1 MSTERLARLYA
12 LATHSDDLADWQ
24 ALWQALAGSGL
35 ILPLKGQLGELVQPR
50 LTKVDGLDA
59 VEVFADMDSYAEQLA
74 EPADYAEMDGA
85 QLAAMA
91 VSLDMPLA
99 VKLTDGQVLM
109 VPPAAVDWIASTF
122 RADVDR
128 ADSAGVHVSAPDLP
142 SVATVEAM
150 GQTVGGLGDDCP
162 EAWLVHMTEP
172 DAEDPELV
180 LVLGL
185 ADNLREMET
194 EIAEAVTRSIQSVSG
209 QPVAVACA
217 DRGSPLMDAA
227 RRHGIGIG
235 G

>member
-1 MSTERLARLYA
+1 MSTDRLAPLFA
-12 LATHSDDLADWQ
+12 AASESDDLTDWQ
-24 ALWQALAGSGL
+24 VLWQALAGSGL
-35 ILPLKGQLGELVQPR
+35 ILPLKGQLGELVQPK
-50 LTKVDGLDA
+50 LTKIDGVDA
-59 VEVFADMDSYAEQLA
+59 VEVFADMDSYAEQLE

-85 QLAAMA
+85 QLASMA

-99 VKLTDGQVLM
+99 VKLADGQILI

-142 SVATVEAM
+142 PVSVVEAM
-150 GQTVGGLGDDCP
+150 GQTIGSLGADCP
-162 EAWLVHMTEP
+162 EAWLVHM
-172 DAEDPELV
+172 AEEESEPELV

-185 ADNLREMET
+185 ADGLRDMET
-194 EIAEAVTRSIQSVSG
+194 EIAEAVTRAVQSVSG
-209 QPVAVACA
+209 QPIAVACA
-217 DRGSPLMDAA
+217 DRGSPMMDAA

>member
-1 MSTERLARLYA
+1 MSTDRLAPLF
-12 LATHSDDLADWQ
+12 ATATDSDELTDWQ

-35 ILPLKGQLGELVQPR
+35 ILPLKGQLGELVQPK
-50 LTKVDGLDA
+50 LTKIDGVDA
-59 VEVFADMDSYAEQLA
+59 VEVFADMDSYAEQLE

-85 QLAAMA
+85 QLASMA
-91 VSLDMPLA
+91 ASLDMPLA
-99 VKLTDGQVLM
+99 VKLADGQVLI

-142 SVATVEAM
+142 PVATVEAM
-150 GQTVGGLGDDCP
+150 GQTIGSLGSDCP
-162 EAWLVHMTEP
+162 EAWLVHMTE
-172 DAEDPELV
+172 DEGQPEMV

-185 ADNLREMET
+185 ADGLRDMET
-194 EIAEAVTRSIQSVSG
+194 EIAEAVTRAVQSVSG
-209 QPVAVACA
+209 QPIAVACA
-217 DRGSPLMDAA
+217 DRGSPMMDAA